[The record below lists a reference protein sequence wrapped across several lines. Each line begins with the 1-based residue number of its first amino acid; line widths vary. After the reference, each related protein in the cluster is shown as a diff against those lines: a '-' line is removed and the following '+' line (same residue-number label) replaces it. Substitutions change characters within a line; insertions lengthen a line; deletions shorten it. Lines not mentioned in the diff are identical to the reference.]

1 MRTLS
6 LLLSVFLF
14 SLFPVQPQAQIY
26 KTYSNARFAYSI
38 SYPSNLLTPQG
49 EAENGDGQKF
59 LSSDGH
65 AELIV
70 YGSNNALNQTLKSLY
85 DETRA
90 VKDLNFK
97 VTYEVLKPAWFVVSG
112 IDNGNVFYQKTILR
126 QDVFKTF
133 RMEYDDSEK
142 QKWDPIA
149 ARIAGSFKG

>member
-1 MRTLS
+1 MLKRS
-6 LLLSVFLF
+6 LLLLALF
-14 SLFPVQPQAQIY
+14 ASLAAQPQAQIY

-90 VKDLNFK
+90 VKDSNFK

-112 IDNGNVFYQKTILR
+112 IDNGRVFYQKTILR
-126 QDVFKTF
+126 QGIFKTF
-133 RMEYDDSEK
+133 RMEYVESEK
-142 QKWDPIA
+142 QTWDPITTK
-149 ARIAGSFKG
+149 IGGSFKG